1 MVGMTLP
8 LLSVLY
14 AVALADGLVQRAIR
28 RASGG
33 RESASLY
40 HRAKHLQVVALAA
53 GVAVTLLWP
62 GMLNPVWVWMPIAVL
77 IAGLARVQWTYYKK
91 HA

>member
-1 MVGMTLP
+1 LP

-14 AVALADGLVQRAIR
+14 AVALADGLTQRAIR

-40 HRAKHLQVVALAA
+40 HRAKHLQGVALAS
-53 GVAVTLLWP
+53 GVAVTLVWP
-62 GMLNPVWVWMPIAVL
+62 GPVSPSWVWIPIAVL
-77 IAGLARVQWTYYKK
+77 VAALPRVQWAYYKK
-91 HA
+91 HV